1 MRRIRIITVLY
12 IFTIQL
18 SAQDIMKS
26 YSYSDGYAVLPKM
39 LLERKNDI
47 VIPFSITKNKEKKA
61 GVLYMNKDNSIKDAI
76 LFEGKDNYV
85 INEIIE
91 SKNGNLLVSAEGYSE
106 EGQESLYF
114 IELDENGIINDFV
127 FNENGNELDP
137 FAILEI
143 GENILIGGFIKKREL
158 ISNSFYN
165 MYSEKQMI
173 YVAEFTKNGKKI
185 WSKGFDLVGYE
196 KGICNQM
203 IKQDNGIVLLCHAN
217 KIGEQMAP
225 ILINIDFKGNVKNI
239 VEVGI
244 SNNIVIGSRIV
255 NINNQTKLVGS
266 YMNDVSYLFNYLFN
280 ENLKVIETSE
290 YIMPGRILINSFD
303 ENTIVGSIFKDK
315 TYNNLVINFTN
326 NSCIINEFGSD
337 KTDMLIGK
345 AGKSF
350 FGYKIGNVND
360 VISSMMIFNNIDSS
374 LLIDKQKSNLFIN
387 DNIEY
392 NIEKKFIKSSINKG
406 IEKVKILNVL
416 DRFISL

>member
-1 MRRIRIITVLY
+1 MKKNNLFLLIMFSVFLSDAQEL
-12 IFTIQL
+12 IQ
-18 SAQDIMKS
+18 S
-26 YSYSDGYAVLPKM
+26 YYYADGYAVLPKM

-61 GVLYMNKDNSIKDAI
+61 GILYMNKNNSIKEAI

-114 IELDENGIINDFV
+114 IELNQNGIINDFV
-127 FNENGNELDP
+127 FNEDGNELDP
-137 FAILEI
+137 FAILEL
-143 GENILIGGFIKKREL
+143 GENIVIGGFVKNREL
-158 ISNSFYN
+158 VSNSFYN

-173 YVAEFTKNGKKI
+173 YVAEFTKSGKKI
-185 WSKGFDLVGYE
+185 WSKGFDLAGYE

-217 KIGEQMAP
+217 KIGEKMAP
-225 ILINIDFKGNVKNI
+225 ILINIDFKGNIKNI

-266 YMNDVSYLFNYLFN
+266 YMNNVSYLFNYLFN
-280 ENLKVIETSE
+280 ENLKVIESSE

-303 ENTIVGSIFKDK
+303 ANTIVGSIFKDK
-315 TYNNLVINFTN
+315 TYNNLVINFTD
-326 NSCIINEFGSD
+326 NSCIVNEFGSD

-345 AGKSF
+345 VGKSF
-350 FGYKIGNVND
+350 FGYKIGNINN
-360 VISSMMIFNNIDSS
+360 VISRVMIFNNIDSS
-374 LLIDKQKSNLFIN
+374 LPIDKQKGKLFVN
-387 DNIEY
+387 DNIKY
-392 NIEKKFIKSSINKG
+392 NIETKFIKSSINKG
-406 IEKVKILNVL
+406 VAKVKRLNVS
-416 DRFISL
+416 DKFMR